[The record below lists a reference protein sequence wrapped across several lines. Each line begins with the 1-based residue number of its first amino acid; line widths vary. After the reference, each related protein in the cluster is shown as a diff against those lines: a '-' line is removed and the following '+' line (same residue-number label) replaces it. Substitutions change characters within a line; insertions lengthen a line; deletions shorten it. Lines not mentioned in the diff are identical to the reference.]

1 MPGVCAWCVFVVFL
15 WAFDCRIALQS
26 NAIFML
32 SWRCMLNAQETAP
45 HSAASAVASA
55 AAAAVAVASLFIY
68 ATRHSHSQLE
78 RCHMCAGRRASRR
91 QSERGEDVA

>member
-1 MPGVCAWCVFVVFL
+1 MFVVFL
-15 WAFDCRIALQS
+15 WVFDCHIALQS

-32 SWRCMLNAQETAP
+32 SWRCMLNAQEAP
-45 HSAASAVASA
+45 PRCAVASAASA

-78 RCHMCAGRRASRR
+78 RCHMCAGKRASRR
-91 QSERGEDVA
+91 QQSERGKDVA

>member
-1 MPGVCAWCVFVVFL
+1 MFVVFL
-15 WAFDCRIALQS
+15 WVFDCHIALQS

-32 SWRCMLNAQETAP
+32 SWRCMLNAQEAAP
-45 HSAASAVASA
+45 HSAAASAVASA
-55 AAAAVAVASLFIY
+55 ATAAAVAVASLFIY

-91 QSERGEDVA
+91 QQSERGEDVA